1 MLLVLLTL
9 LVLVLLLLMM
19 MMIMLCFIDE
29 VAVSAAALPAACL
42 LTEEGWVPWGAIV
55 GHLKRHFVEPLQC
68 WAVDHGACSNNH
80 QTCNVTVQIP

>member
-68 WAVDHGACSNNH
+68 WFRGLRSL
-80 QTCNVTVQIP
+80 QQQSPICNVTVQIP